1 MFVIPSAKPWISIN
15 GCRTPQFGTH
25 LAEREQGKGL
35 EWRADH
41 KYWQF
46 LHQAPHSASSSH
58 NGMHS
63 PEMEDIEF
71 CRWFSLLNWFA
82 LDLMALKVCSKKAFC
97 EKVGIQF
104 WSKVGRTAESVDLSL
119 GSASLAITRG
129 NPQPSFFPSHKHN
142 CRETWKYCESYIWEV
157 KVIFVKWKLYL
168 ESKSYIWKVKVIFGK
183 WKLNLESEIC
193 IWKVKVIFGE

>member
-1 MFVIPSAKPWISIN
+1 MVEKKIRAAVACYSIGKTMN
-15 GCRTPQFGTH
+15 LDQWVQNSTIWDTSGR
-25 LAEREQGKGL
+25 EREQGKGL

-82 LDLMALKVCSKKAFC
+82 LDLMALKVCSKKDFC

-104 WSKVGRTAESVDLSL
+104 WSKVWRGGL
-119 GSASLAITRG
+119 GWLIAGVQSWAISRE
-129 NPQPSFFPSHKHN
+129 NPQPSFVPLN
-142 CRETWKYCESYIWEV
+142 NICAITWKYTTNA
-157 KVIFVKWKLYL
+157 WKQ
-168 ESKSYIWKVKVIFGK
+168 
-183 WKLNLESEIC
+183 
-193 IWKVKVIFGE
+193 